1 MFRWLIQQRYL
12 LANSFAG
19 IKVRGA
25 SRSESLAVT
34 RVFGEGEWSVIQAV
48 AEGLEWG
55 HGWQAPAAQRLRF
68 VLDFAYATGLRIG
81 ELVGATLG
89 QIEVDARGDR
99 WLHLVGKGSKA
110 GKVALP
116 PLARAALDRYLMQ
129 RRLPITPARWDPR
142 TPLIGSL
149 GSGRRRRYHR
159 YAAVEC
165 HAALFHE
172 GGRGH

>member
-1 MFRWLIQQRYL
+1 MRAAAGLTQAEATQCCGRADQERWATAFEPGTYKIDTVRRTMFRWLIQQRYL
-12 LANSFAG
+12 LANPFAG

-25 SRSESLAVT
+25 ARSESLAVT

-55 HGWQAPAAQRLRF
+55 HGWQAPAARRLRF

-89 QIEVDARGDR
+89 QIEVDAHGDH

-116 PLARAALDRYLMQ
+116 PLARSALD
-129 RRLPITPARWDPR
+129 P
-142 TPLIGSL
+142 S
-149 GSGRRRRYHR
+149 
-159 YAAVEC
+159 
-165 HAALFHE
+165 
-172 GGRGH
+172 